1 MPERTSRRERRNPHG
16 ELIHLLNQRYH
27 DEWVRAELLQNEL
40 AGLRH
45 SRLGRVVA
53 WLQRL
58 KRRVWPAR
66 PTPEPAITERAV
78 PYVAPA
84 DVPPPAGR
92 VSIVIPFRD
101 RP

>member
-1 MPERTSRRERRNPHG
+1 MPKRLTRRSRRNPSA

-40 AGLRH
+40 DGLRR

-58 KRRVWPAR
+58 KRRVWPTA
-66 PTPEPAITERAV
+66 PAPEPAITERAV

-84 DVPPPAGR
+84 EVPPPAGR
-92 VSIVIPFRD
+92 VSIAISVH
-101 RP
+101 